1 MVGNPIRILIL
12 GGGFGGVYTAMT
24 LEKLLRREPNVEIA
38 LVNRDNYL
46 VYQPM
51 LPEVISGTIGV
62 LDPIIPI
69 RRLCPRVKLYTREV
83 EEIDLRSRRVVIS
96 PGVDHKASVLESD
109 HLVLALGTI
118 TRLGGM
124 PGLQEHALPFKY
136 LGDALVL
143 RNHVLHALEEAAVE
157 DDPEV
162 RRRLLTFVVGGA
174 GYSGVEVA
182 AELNEFVR
190 KSAQSYRSLRLD
202 EMRVIILELGTR
214 ILPELPQH
222 LADFAYKVLTRRGVE
237 IRLKTGLTGATVDSA
252 VLSTGEHL
260 PTRTLVSTVPAAP
273 NPLVATLPCVNE
285 RGRIVA
291 DEFLEVQG
299 YPGVWAVGDNAT
311 ILDPAAGKPYPPT
324 AQHASRQGKCVAH
337 NIAATIRGGEKR
349 RFAFVT
355 LGAMCSLGGHNAV
368 ANIRRVNLSGFA
380 AWFLARLAYL
390 LKLPG
395 ADRKVRV
402 AMGWFL
408 DLLLPPDIV
417 QMKTDRPSTISR
429 QHFEP
434 GQVVFRQ
441 GDIGDLVYV
450 IAKGEA
456 EVTSESSGGK
466 PEVLARLGSGQ
477 WFGEMALI
485 GHAPRNATV
494 HSATPLDVLALDREA
509 FDALFT
515 NVPALRASFQNLI
528 RTRSPGPGKR

>member
-1 MVGNPIRILIL
+1 MAGNPIRILIL

-24 LEKLLRREPNVEIA
+24 LEKLLARDAKVEIT
-38 LVNRDNYL
+38 LVNRNNYL

-96 PGVDHKASVLESD
+96 PGVDHKAAVLEYD
-109 HLVLALGTI
+109 HLVLALGNI
-118 TRLGGM
+118 TRLAGM

-157 DDPEV
+157 DDPAV

-182 AELNEFVR
+182 AELNELVR
-190 KSAQSYRSLRLD
+190 KAARSYRNLRPD
-202 EMRVIILELGTR
+202 EIRVIILELGAR
-214 ILPELPQH
+214 ILPELPQD
-222 LADFAYKVLTRRGVE
+222 LADFALKILTRRGVE
-237 IRLKTGLTGATVDSA
+237 IRLKVGLAGATVDSA
-252 VLSTGEHL
+252 VLDTGEHL

-273 NPLVATLPCVNE
+273 NPLVATLPCTNE
-285 RGRIVA
+285 RGRIVV
-291 DEFLEVQG
+291 DEFLEVRG

-311 ILDPAAGKPYPPT
+311 ILDPATGRPYPPT
-324 AQHASRQGKCVAH
+324 AQHALRQGKCVAD
-337 NIAATIRGGEKR
+337 NIAAAIGGGQKR

-355 LGAMCSLGGHNAV
+355 LGAMCSLGGRNAV
-368 ANIRRVNLSGFA
+368 ANIRGVKLSGFS
-380 AWFLARLAYL
+380 AWLLARLAYL

-395 ADRKVRV
+395 TDRKVRV
-402 AMGWFL
+402 AMGWFV
-408 DLLLPPDIV
+408 DLLLSPDIV
-417 QMKTDRPSTISR
+417 QMKTDRPATISR

-441 GDIGDLVYV
+441 GDIGDLVYA
-450 IAKGEA
+450 IAKGEV
-456 EVTSESSGGK
+456 EVTRESPGGK
-466 PEVLARLGSGQ
+466 PEILARLGPGQ

-485 GHAPRNATV
+485 SHAPRNATV
-494 HSATPLDVLALDREA
+494 HSATPLDVLTLDREA

-515 NVPALRASFQNLI
+515 NVPALREFFEELI
-528 RTRSPGPGKR
+528 RERGQGPVQG